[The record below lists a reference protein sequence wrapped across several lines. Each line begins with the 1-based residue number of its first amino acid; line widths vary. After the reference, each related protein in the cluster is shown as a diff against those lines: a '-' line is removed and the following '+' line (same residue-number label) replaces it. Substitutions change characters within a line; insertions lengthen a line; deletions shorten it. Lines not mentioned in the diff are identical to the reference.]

1 MSFLH
6 RRHGISAS
14 LKYLEDRDEI
24 EISRLHEREG
34 NRREGEREREE
45 SKPSVFV
52 CSVLNNQ
59 GQIPLIPTRFISIF
73 FSTVSALSLHLF
85 FALFCFTSIPRD
97 LLLGLEWVETER
109 IIWCINRFEFKLD
122 SFRVDYYK
130 IWLLIII
137 KRF

>member
-97 LLLGLEWVETER
+97 LLLGLE
-109 IIWCINRFEFKLD
+109 
-122 SFRVDYYK
+122 
-130 IWLLIII
+130 
-137 KRF
+137 

>member
-34 NRREGEREREE
+34 MEREREREE

-97 LLLGLEWVETER
+97 LLLGLE
-109 IIWCINRFEFKLD
+109 
-122 SFRVDYYK
+122 
-130 IWLLIII
+130 
-137 KRF
+137 